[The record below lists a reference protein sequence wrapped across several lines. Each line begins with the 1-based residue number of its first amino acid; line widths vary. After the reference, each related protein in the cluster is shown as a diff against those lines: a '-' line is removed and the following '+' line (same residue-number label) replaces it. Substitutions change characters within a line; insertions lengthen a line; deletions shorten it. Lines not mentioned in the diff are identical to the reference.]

1 MRSQARSLDH
11 VGGLLVV
18 AGSGLLA
25 GCLVGMG
32 AMGSYTHAK
41 WPALAGFVVGMA
53 SSLAAP
59 TRKVLVAFCGG
70 SVAVVAAV
78 TEIVLVQLRRGYWP
92 IPEEVA
98 IAQYGTAAQATMR
111 AAVILGVLIGIP
123 CLISAALVAVAKDR
137 VAHK

>member
-92 IPEEVA
+92 ITEEVA